1 MPQRSGSGPGNKVI
15 ATTLLESLAVRGQ
28 AAARERAARALGL
41 ADGGLAE
48 AKSWLPDDALGRM
61 FIAVDAD
68 ASLARA
74 VGHRLV
80 APDAT
85 GLPLYSLG
93 LATPE
98 KAYRRVQSLLP
109 RESAASFW
117 VVDEIGSGSA
127 RIRFH
132 DREIEAKH
140 PSADRP
146 AIKNGRA
153 QTALCALRVGML
165 EAVPGLFGLLPASVK
180 ESSCLARGAE
190 ACCYEIVWQRTSTAG
205 VVTGSLVGLGL
216 AAGLAA
222 TSFVIGAPVFPVAAS
237 AFSALGVFVLA
248 VLSGRSLDLH
258 RQLEA
263 VAGARRGHLALF
275 DQVDDALA
283 SKLDALARADAK
295 LEGDEFVYR
304 PDRSLSASNAGALG
318 AGSTRSEIL
327 DAARKIH
334 AAAGELESWFD
345 DDAVSSIEASEAAE
359 VAAQGRVREIRTWA
373 AEITEDGESESLT
386 SAGTV
391 DLAAL
396 VSRAVATARPTL
408 PVSAIIH
415 VDRDNDLPPIPCE
428 PAQIEQVVVQLLHN
442 AVEAS
447 RCLTESPEV
456 FVSLRKVPRGI
467 EISIE
472 DRGVGIEPSEID
484 EAFDPFFGE
493 SCADFDEGYSLP
505 ACLRIVEHH
514 GGELRI
520 ETEDRPGTRVTVLLP
535 DSASR

>member
-205 VVTGSLVGLGL
+205 VVTGS
-216 AAGLAA
+216 
-222 TSFVIGAPVFPVAAS
+222 
-237 AFSALGVFVLA
+237 
-248 VLSGRSLDLH
+248 R
-258 RQLEA
+258 
-263 VAGARRGHLALF
+263 
-275 DQVDDALA
+275 
-283 SKLDALARADAK
+283 
-295 LEGDEFVYR
+295 
-304 PDRSLSASNAGALG
+304 
-318 AGSTRSEIL
+318 
-327 DAARKIH
+327 
-334 AAAGELESWFD
+334 
-345 DDAVSSIEASEAAE
+345 
-359 VAAQGRVREIRTWA
+359 
-373 AEITEDGESESLT
+373 
-386 SAGTV
+386 
-391 DLAAL
+391 
-396 VSRAVATARPTL
+396 
-408 PVSAIIH
+408 
-415 VDRDNDLPPIPCE
+415 
-428 PAQIEQVVVQLLHN
+428 
-442 AVEAS
+442 
-447 RCLTESPEV
+447 
-456 FVSLRKVPRGI
+456 
-467 EISIE
+467 
-472 DRGVGIEPSEID
+472 
-484 EAFDPFFGE
+484 
-493 SCADFDEGYSLP
+493 
-505 ACLRIVEHH
+505 
-514 GGELRI
+514 
-520 ETEDRPGTRVTVLLP
+520 
-535 DSASR
+535 